1 MEIGYDF
8 LVAIILILFSITMV
22 GFFVTSLL
30 TREQFEFIDYMSVT
44 TMIFSFNILIYFI
57 LGVIFSFFNYDPE
70 GDQVIVG
77 SIYFVTYFLLTFF
90 SSLWVLR
97 NTHSFA
103 RTRVFLSLFYA
114 ATYAAIFTFFG
125 GIL

>member
-70 GDQVIVG
+70 GDQIIVG
-77 SIYFVTYFLLTFF
+77 SIYFVAYFLLTFF
-90 SSLWVLR
+90 SSFWVLR

-103 RTRVFLSLFYA
+103 RTRIYLSLFYA
-114 ATYAAIFTFFG
+114 TTYAAIFTFFG